1 MDGIIHGFHLSGLGA
16 ARPAP
21 RRLPADLVHGDPC
34 PGRAAARR
42 PGHQPQEGDVVDDV
56 APGRG
61 RGVRAMA
68 MDIPGRENLL
78 GTRLVVEV
86 VGVPPRTDEL
96 PVAAAG
102 GERRAGVA
110 DPLPFGRRGAVPVP
124 SVREARRLRCDT

>member
-1 MDGIIHGFHLSGLGA
+1 MDGIVHGLHLSGFGA
-16 ARPAP
+16 A
-21 RRLPADLVHGDPC
+21 LPADLVHGDPC

-68 MDIPGRENLL
+68 VDVPGRENLL